1 MRCELALLQE
11 SISHVQQEQHNLQ
24 SHLAKQEQSLTQKQT
39 EFSETETQLVQLRC
53 DKQQDEQHAQV
64 QEKWTADATADHH
77 HEAVH
82 SSGCDFA
89 HRRS

>member
-11 SISHVQQEQHNLQ
+11 SIAHMKQEQHSLQ

-39 EFSETETQLVQLRC
+39 EISEIETRLGQLRR

-64 QEKWTADATADHH
+64 QAKWTLMQLL
-77 HEAVH
+77 VIIVKQ
-82 SSGCDFA
+82 
-89 HRRS
+89 